1 MPAEYAQRISSGAEA
16 EIAETVEYIA
26 GISSPATALRWLEGL
41 EATFHSLCDMPERF
55 PFAREAEHFPQ
66 ATLRRCLYH
75 KHRVLFVVEERTI
88 WVLHV
93 RHGYL
98 DELGSTS

>member
-1 MPAEYAQRISSGAEA
+1 
-16 EIAETVEYIA
+16 
-26 GISSPATALRWLEGL
+26 
-41 EATFHSLCDMPERF
+41 MPERF